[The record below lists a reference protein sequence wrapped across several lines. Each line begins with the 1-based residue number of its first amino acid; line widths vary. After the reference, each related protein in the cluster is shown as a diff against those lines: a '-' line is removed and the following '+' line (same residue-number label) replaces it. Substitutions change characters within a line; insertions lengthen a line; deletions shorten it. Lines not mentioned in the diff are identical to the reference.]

1 MSQNAHTLLLFF
13 DNKDLFKTCLG
24 MFKHLDAGEPEKAAE
39 YGRQIGVD
47 LSGAWNDDWFNQQ
60 VTPTSKYIRLDY
72 DSSTGYDLPLDVLQQ
87 FFNAG
92 LRAAC
97 LEVFYD
103 QVGEYGQFYFRN
115 GELVD
120 RELFSEKYPQIQAI
134 TDELFTCDYE
144 DLSEDEYPRSTTID
158 NLIKQKA
165 KQEKESEA
173 LMEALTDKD
182 TLNAMIDLAKASQET
197 DTDPVELLRSAMLLR
212 ALGKGLLQ
220 ALIFGIVT
228 VLLFKGMWLWIALS
242 VVLAVILPI
251 IYLLQVNSQF
261 EDEDDSDS
269 EDEEQEEGEIT
280 C

>member
-1 MSQNAHTLLLFF
+1 
-13 DNKDLFKTCLG
+13 

-39 YGRQIGVD
+39 YGRQISVD
-47 LSGAWNDDWFNQQ
+47 ISGAWNDDWFNQQ